1 MSYIIKNAD
10 GTVLTNLVDGTT
22 DVKSTSLTLI
32 GKNIDAYGTALNTNL
47 VNILQNFASSSQP
60 RNPLVGQ
67 LWFNKSDGRL
77 KLYTLNGIFEEISAA
92 ILSNSQPTIL
102 KRGDLWIDTGNDQLY
117 FTKDGVNVVLAGPIY
132 KSSRGVSGWVPEV
145 YIDDVGG
152 TRSVTTLYTDGK
164 IVGMLSTSSFII
176 APINQVSD
184 QGNQGM
190 QNVTVGLTLNDQIPG
205 IKFAGA
211 ATSADSVAG
220 ITPSLYLLKN
230 NAGSDQTVTGTGRLT
245 LNSDKGIMIGTYT
258 DLSLYVSGGVSSRAS
273 SIQNN
278 IADARTDIV
287 TKRSDPPGADA
298 FTRVITAYKDQ
309 VGINLNGQL
318 PGTGIN
324 LQVEGTS
331 YFHGDATIT
340 GNLTILGTQTQISS
354 VILQI
359 QDKNIELA
367 SSSTWYTDALV
378 DGGGITLHG
387 TTDKILYY
395 HNSSTSWKS
404 NIDWNIN
411 SGRAYKVSDLT
422 VLTSSTLGVSVTQT
436 SITRVGIME
445 ELTVTNVIITG
456 NGVTTR
462 NASYGISTVNASGLS
477 TGSTITVSLSVSVPI
492 LKSGATVTLDGIVDT
507 NYNATYTI
515 TTVTNTITSSTFS
528 VYSNGILS
536 TVTPSLGATP
546 TATFGDLML
555 SAYGDID
562 ATGKRIKNL
571 SYSTIPTDAAT
582 VQFAMDTAYI
592 QSSAKGIAIT
602 LDISSMTNPNVEI
615 AALLTQLA
623 PPANPPLPPLYSSD
637 TQYDLPLGYRAR
649 VLCTTIVVAVNNLP
663 INTSINTT
671 NVQSYPTGTPIAA
684 ITNISVT
691 AGTLNAPT
699 SFTYSVKEFRVVAGS
714 PNYWQF
720 YRNI

>member
-10 GTVLTNLVDGTT
+10 GTILTNLVDGTI
-22 DVKSTSLTLI
+22 DVKSTSLALI

-47 VNILQNFASSSQP
+47 VNILQNFASASQP

-77 KLYTLNGIFEEISAA
+77 KLFTLNGVFEEISAA
-92 ILSNSQPTIL
+92 ILSNAQPTIL

-132 KSSRGVSGWVPEV
+132 KSSRGVSGWVPQI
-145 YIDDVGG
+145 YIDDIGG

-164 IVGMLSTSSFII
+164 IVGMVSTSSFII
-176 APINQVSD
+176 APTSQVPD

-190 QNVTVGLTLNDQIPG
+190 QNVTIGLTLNDQISG

-230 NAGSDQTVTGTGRLT
+230 NAGSDQTVSGSGRLT

-258 DLSLYVSGGVSSRAS
+258 DFSLFVSGGISARAS
-273 SIQNN
+273 IIQNN
-278 IADARTDIV
+278 IADARTDII
-287 TKRSDPPGADA
+287 TKRSDPIGADA
-298 FTRVITAYKDQ
+298 FTKVITAYKDQ

-324 LQVEGTS
+324 LQVEGVS
-331 YFHGDATIT
+331 YFNGNATVA

-354 VILQI
+354 VILQV

-367 SSSTWYTDALV
+367 SSSTWYTDTLV

-387 TTDKILYY
+387 TTDKLLYY

-411 SGRAYKVSDLT
+411 SGKSYKISDLT
-422 VLTSSTLGVSVTQT
+422 VLTSSTLGTSVTQT

-445 ELTVTNVIITG
+445 ELTVTNVIVKG
-456 NGVTTR
+456 NGVTTK
-462 NASYGISTVNASGLS
+462 NASYVISTVSAAGLS

-507 NYNATYTI
+507 NYNATYII

-536 TVTPSLGATP
+536 TITPSLGATP
-546 TATFGDLML
+546 VAKFGDLML
-555 SAYGDID
+555 SAFGDID
-562 ATGKRIKNL
+562 ATGTRIKNL
-571 SYSTIPTDAAT
+571 QYSTVPTDAAT
-582 VQFAMDTAYI
+582 VQFAMDTAYV

-602 LDISSMTNPNVEI
+602 LDISSMTNANVEI
-615 AALLTQLA
+615 AALLTKMA
-623 PPANPPLPPLYSSD
+623 PPVNPPL
-637 TQYDLPLGYRAR
+637 
-649 VLCTTIVVAVNNLP
+649 
-663 INTSINTT
+663 
-671 NVQSYPTGTPIAA
+671 
-684 ITNISVT
+684 
-691 AGTLNAPT
+691 AP
-699 SFTYSVKEFRVVAGS
+699 
-714 PNYWQF
+714 
-720 YRNI
+720 